1 MKNKL
6 KAFLSFFLSLIIVFT
21 VTPATVFAA
30 DFSTNQFWVLEN
42 GPDSNYIDKSFNGSC
57 NVYSSAKWS
66 TINSFIIY
74 PNYIN
79 KMGSNPMY
87 LDSGDVINCSFN
99 IDVSE
104 MSSGTYFVDYDYYA
118 SSDLSDM
125 EFGDI
130 LDTRPLG
137 NGNISFSFTVE
148 QSGYYVISVN
158 IKPNNK
164 SASSFGHLKISD
176 FKIESES
183 ENTSLLKRIVSFFK
197 ELFNHLS
204 SGLESIGSWF
214 SDLGSNIGS
223 WFSDLGDK
231 IGNFFSNLIS
241 NIQEQFTKM
250 INNLK
255 DFFSDVGQWFQD
267 IGDRIGEFFSN
278 LWENISGKFEE
289 FGNKISS
296 WWQSVVDFFH
306 SLFVPEAGYF
316 DTYKANWETFIQNH
330 FGMLYQSI
338 EIVENVFNYLSTLGA
353 NDYSFTVPEIRL
365 PFFNNPVIVPTTSF
379 NFNSIISQ
387 HSQIKFVYNTFQ
399 TMVTFICFIGL
410 AMFAKKT
417 FEDIIGER

>member
-21 VTPATVFAA
+21 VTPATVFASEYEFNTA
-30 DFSTNQFWVLEN
+30 HVIFSYGTL
-42 GPDSNYIDKSFNGSC
+42 DSPTSFKEYDKSLP
-57 NVYSSAKWS
+57 
-66 TINSFIIY
+66 NSFTEGIISQ
-74 PNYIN
+74 I
-79 KMGSNPMY
+79 GFVQIST
-87 LDSGDVINCSFN
+87 DTSIRCSSGDVINVTVGQSYSRYGYSFN
-99 IDVSE
+99 CVRGTIRGIDSSGNTIYLADGTGIYDAEEHAFKYVDVSVPRDC
-104 MSSGTYFVDYDYYA
+104 TI
-118 SSDLSDM
+118 
-125 EFGDI
+125 EF
-130 LDTRPLG
+130 
-137 NGNISFSFTVE
+137 ISFGFEPQKVRYDGWTTSQACALRLTDFSVTVESE
-148 QSGYYVISVN
+148 QSGFF
-158 IKPNNK
+158 NK
-164 SASSFGHLKISD
+164 VAD
-176 FKIESES
+176 
-183 ENTSLLKRIVSFFK
+183 FFK
-197 ELFNHLS
+197 QLFEKLS
-204 SGLESIGSWF
+204 SGLE
-214 SDLGSNIGS
+214 NIGS

-255 DFFSDVGQWFQD
+255 DFFSDVGQWFKD

-278 LWENISGKFEE
+278 LWDNISGKFEE

-296 WWQSVVDFFH
+296 WWQSVVNFFH
-306 SLFVPEAGYF
+306 SLFVPEPGYF

-365 PFFNNPVIVPTTSF
+365 PFFNNPVIVPKTRF

-410 AMFAKKT
+410 AIFAKKT